1 VIQVL
6 YERGNIYRFTMPR
19 NTLICMMSTSRLKE
33 IIKRVLTHHPEVLV
47 AYLYGS
53 RVKGYS
59 TPESDVDL
67 GILIEENFKTTPL
80 YPERLAGEIME
91 ETGYSTAADVRILNH
106 RNSRFVYTVIREG
119 EVIFCRDERKRVEFE
134 TEATRKY
141 LDFKHIHEEYDA
153 MRRLRLTQ

>member
-1 VIQVL
+1 MI
-6 YERGNIYRFTMPR
+6 
-19 NTLICMMSTSRLKE
+19 STSKLKE
-33 IIKRVLTHHPEVLV
+33 TIKRVLTHHPEVLI

-67 GILIEENFKTTPL
+67 GILIEENYNTFPL
-80 YPERLAGEIME
+80 YPEQLSGEIMK
-91 ETGYSTAADVRILNH
+91 ETGYSMDVDIRILNH
-106 RNSRFVYTVIREG
+106 RNSRFVYTVIKEG
-119 EVIFCRDERKRVEFE
+119 ELIYCRDEKRRVEFE

-153 MRRLRLTQ
+153 MRRQRLMQ